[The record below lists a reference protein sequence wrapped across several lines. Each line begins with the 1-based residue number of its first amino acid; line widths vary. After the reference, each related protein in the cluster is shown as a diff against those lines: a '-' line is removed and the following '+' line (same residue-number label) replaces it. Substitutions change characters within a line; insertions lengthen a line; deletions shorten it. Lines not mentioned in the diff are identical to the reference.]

1 MASCTAVCFV
11 FCLGLL
17 HGIVLGAIEAASVIA
32 LPLSLAMPLKTTA
45 IDMHALLDAWEA
57 EREALR
63 ARPRPTTHVVDFSCG
78 VEQPVDG
85 GVGARSSVRRS
96 PRTGCVAARVTALVP
111 LAAER
116 GPFSLGPSPTPIRR
130 Q

>member
-1 MASCTAVCFV
+1 
-11 FCLGLL
+11 
-17 HGIVLGAIEAASVIA
+17 
-32 LPLSLAMPLKTTA
+32 MPLKTTA

-85 GVGARSSVRRS
+85 GLGGLGSPLPSLAPPAASSATPRCRPERRS
-96 PRTGCVAARVTALVP
+96 VAFELPTSPEHPVASS
-111 LAAER
+111 R
-116 GPFSLGPSPTPIRR
+116 GENEVLEEF
-130 Q
+130 